1 MFYKYFKKY
10 NIYILKYLLYNYNIL
25 IISKN
30 NNISKISGKYKTIF
44 QINVHKNV

>member
-1 MFYKYFKKY
+1 MHDTLDLYVFPQ
-10 NIYILKYLLYNYNIL
+10 NMLLNYNIL